1 MSDFCLKKVLFIGNS
16 ATERN
21 DIPNTFAGLARRAG
35 YGVEPSVILQDN
47 AKLAEFADPSGERGQ
62 MVLRGLEESDYDI
75 VFLQGHSGCFT
86 TEQKRQLCIEA
97 CKVLDDLIKKTGAK
111 TYFYVRPPLERDL
124 KGYDTYSQCVE
135 YDKLFKEIA
144 TDLGATN
151 VYVNRAFAYAMKN
164 LDVKLWGPDNAHTSI
179 EGAYLVACVFF
190 ATVFNTTATLL
201 DSNGLPEEIA
211 RSLQKV
217 ADKVALE
224 GFELQY

>member
-1 MSDFCLKKVLFIGNS
+1 MTNFHSLKVLFIGNS

-21 DIPNTFAGLARRAG
+21 DIPQTFARLASRAG
-35 YGVEPSVILQDN
+35 YAVKAFALVQDN
-47 AKLAEFADPSGERGQ
+47 AKLAEFADPTSERGQ
-62 MVLRGLEESDYDI
+62 MALNAIEGNDYDI

-86 TEQKRQLCIEA
+86 TEQKRELCIDA
-97 CKVLDDLIKKTGAK
+97 CKALDALIKDTGAK

-135 YDKLFKEIA
+135 YDKLFVEIA

-164 LDVKLWGPDNAHTSI
+164 LDVQLWGSDNAHTSI

-190 ATVFNTTATLL
+190 ATVFNTSATVL
-201 DSNGLPEEIA
+201 DSNGLPDDVA
-211 RSLQKV
+211 RSLQKA

-224 GFELQY
+224 GFELEY